1 MQQYLSKYFF
11 FSFPVQKHQ
20 GTDPLH
26 EYESDCA
33 RPLWARFL
41 SVQKTDYD
49 TANSNWQMPI
59 NEVYVTVLQI

>member
-1 MQQYLSKYFF
+1 MK
-11 FSFPVQKHQ
+11 KHQ
-20 GTDPLH
+20 GTDPLR
-26 EYESDCA
+26 EFESDCA
-33 RPLWARFL
+33 RPLWGRFL